1 MNKQFSKKD
10 LKIKKMEMDKI
21 KQISEELK
29 EGATLAFYSKK
40 KWFTKIIPFF
50 SQEVKGENP
59 PVHVGLCLNINR
71 EKNSCEFYLSE
82 NGFSNGKYIRVKINN
97 FKNCSFF
104 GWITDEEQW
113 LADRLNNYE
122 DIIVKNLKTPLTADQ
137 IQLGIKDAKSQIGK
151 KYNYLQFF
159 FAAEFFEKI
168 LPKFIL
174 KKLGKSKQNICSMH
188 VLKCYQKMGVIK
200 QIPSGITS
208 PNELIKLDIFE

>member
-1 MNKQFSKKD
+1 
-10 LKIKKMEMDKI
+10 MEMDKI
-21 KQISEELK
+21 KQISDEIK

-40 KWFTKIIPFF
+40 KWYTKIIPFF
-50 SQEVKGENP
+50 SQEVEGENP

-82 NGFSNGKYIRVKINN
+82 NGFSNGKYIRVKIVKFNDHL
-97 FKNCSFF
+97 FF
-104 GWITDEEQW
+104 SGITDEELW

-122 DIIVKNLKTPLTADQ
+122 DIILKNLKTPLTADQ
-137 IQLGIKDAKSQIGK
+137 IKIGIEDAKSQVGK

-200 QIPSGITS
+200 QIPSGIIS

>member
-1 MNKQFSKKD
+1 
-10 LKIKKMEMDKI
+10 MEMDKI
-21 KQISEELK
+21 KKIAEELK

-40 KWFTKIIPFF
+40 KWYTKIIPFF

-59 PVHVGLCLNINR
+59 PSHVGLCLNINR

-97 FKNCSFF
+97 FDHYAFF
-104 GWITDEEQW
+104 GWIKDEEQW

-174 KKLGKSKQNICSMH
+174 KKLGKSKQHICSMH
-188 VLKCYQKMGVIK
+188 ILHCYKKMGLIK

>member
-1 MNKQFSKKD
+1 
-10 LKIKKMEMDKI
+10 MEMDKI
-21 KQISEELK
+21 KKIAEELK

-40 KWFTKIIPFF
+40 KWYTKIIPFF

-82 NGFSNGKYIRVKINN
+82 NGFSNGKYIRVKIVKFNDHL
-97 FKNCSFF
+97 FF
-104 GWITDEEQW
+104 SGITDEELW

-122 DIIVKNLKTPLTADQ
+122 DIILKNLKTPLTADQ
-137 IQLGIKDAKSQIGK
+137 IKIGIEDAKSQVGK

-168 LPKFIL
+168 LPKFMM

>member
-1 MNKQFSKKD
+1 MQ
-10 LKIKKMEMDKI
+10 MDKI
-21 KQISEELK
+21 KQISDEIK

-40 KWFTKIIPFF
+40 KWYTKIIPFF
-50 SQEVKGENP
+50 SREIEGENP

-82 NGFSNGKYIRVKINN
+82 NGFSNGKYIRVKIVKFNDHL
-97 FKNCSFF
+97 FF
-104 GWITDEEQW
+104 SGITDEELW

-122 DIIVKNLKTPLTADQ
+122 DIILKNLKTPLTADQ
-137 IQLGIKDAKSQIGK
+137 IQLGIEDAKSQVGK

-168 LPKFIL
+168 LPKFIM

-188 VLKCYQKMGVIK
+188 VLKCYKKMGVIK
-200 QIPSGITS
+200 QIPSGIIS